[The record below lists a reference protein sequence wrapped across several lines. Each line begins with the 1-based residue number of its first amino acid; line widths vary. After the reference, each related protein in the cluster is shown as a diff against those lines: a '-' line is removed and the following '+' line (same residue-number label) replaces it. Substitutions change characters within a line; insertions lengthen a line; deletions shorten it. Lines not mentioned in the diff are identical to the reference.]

1 MDAGTFNNTGTFS
14 NSGAVTISNT
24 GLFTTSTDYTQTAGH
39 TTVNG
44 TLTAT
49 GGAIVDIEGG
59 KLGGTGTING
69 DVLMKGIMSPG
80 SGGVPGT
87 FTVNGNYE
95 QTSTG
100 VFDEIIKGASSNGLL
115 DVTGVLA
122 LDPGSL
128 LEITLR
134 GGIDPVGD
142 SFTILDYGS
151 LSGEFSNGT
160 NFFADGFEWTLTYG
174 PNDAVLTAVS
184 TDSVSTPEPGTIS
197 LIAIGFL
204 PLLGYAAKR
213 RSAAGRNL

>member
-1 MDAGTFNNTGTFS
+1 MING
-14 NSGAVTISNT
+14 
-24 GLFTTSTDYTQTAGH
+24 GLFTTSTNYTQTAGR
-39 TTVNG
+39 TIVDG

-59 KLGGTGTING
+59 KLGGIGTING
-69 DVLMKGIMSPG
+69 DVLLKGMMSPG
-80 SGGVPGT
+80 SSAVPGT
-87 FTVNGNYE
+87 FTVNGSYE

-174 PNDAVLTAVS
+174 PNDAVLTAVG
-184 TDSVSTPEPGTIS
+184 TDLVSTPEPGLTS
-197 LIAIGFL
+197 LIVIGFVA
-204 PLLGYAAKR
+204 LLGFATQR
-213 RSAAGRNL
+213 RTA